1 MLALPRGGV
10 PVAAEVASRLSA
22 PLGVILVRKLGV
34 PGHSELAMGALA
46 MIGPDVS
53 LFRNVEVIHD
63 LGISEPAFEAV
74 RDRELAE
81 LDRRRE
87 TFGTDAPEIANAEV
101 IVVDDGLAT
110 GSTMRAAVA
119 ALRASAKAP
128 AKIIVAIPV
137 GARSAVRAVGEVADL
152 VLCPAMPE
160 PFYAVGA
167 AYRDFRQLTD
177 DQVTALLGE
186 RR

>member
-1 MLALPRGGV
+1 VLALPRGGV

-53 LFRNVEVIHD
+53 LFRNVEVIRD
-63 LGISEPAFEAV
+63 LGIPEPAFEAV

-87 TFGTDAPEIANAEV
+87 TFGKDVPEIVDAEV

-119 ALRASAKAP
+119 ALRAKAP